1 MMIDANASTVPLM
14 NFYKHDDTPTKV
26 RSVEAPVESDLDD
39 YNLNSIVHQHA
50 RDGNVEK
57 VEEILSKYPELIN
70 RSDKDGFTALHYAA
84 KYGNLKVVEV
94 LLKLGASADV
104 KSKANTTPL
113 HMSARYCR
121 PYAHYS
127 ARSNASS
134 TSLQFMDVSTPSS
147 GFTTTNNTAAIVN
160 TLVRH
165 GANVDAADA
174 YGLTPL
180 HYAAMKGNQQ
190 AARALLM
197 NCAAVNSRG
206 VKGMTPL
213 LTACVHGSDD
223 VVCLLLSSGADWS
236 TTDTRMNS
244 VYHITA
250 LHGRNN
256 TLKLLLQYGEDARA
270 MLWSSNNEGKTPLRL
285 AVEGN
290 HPDTVRTILEL
301 RQSQSSDFNANHKED
316 RLLLHEA
323 AGKGYID
330 VVQCLIQNGYDARLR
345 DDDMQLPLHEAASYN
360 RAHVVEL
367 LVQLAPD
374 TIEDKTDY
382 GMTPLLSAVS
392 SDALEVVKI
401 LIGQNADICATDND
415 GRTAIFIG
423 AKFNAVKVLRYLL
436 DLCRQKD
443 NESSSIRDL
452 VNHPDHNQMTAMHVV
467 CNNGYIEVSKL
478 LYEYGASIEVLNEE
492 EETPLH
498 LAAARGETVSVRQLL
513 DWDKRLLLLRNED
526 ADTPLHLAAKNGRAE
541 TMKVLLDAG
550 ADIEARNSLEH
561 TALQCAVLAGHLGT
575 VRQLLDKGAAMEN
588 KDDKREVAY
597 VLLESENWMSIMSP
611 MDELPIGRHSIARD
625 TPLRKLIRKYPEL
638 AAKVFDKC
646 IRYDEE
652 NPKSPCFFCE
662 YDFTLLD
669 DTYMMPSK
677 DGTKLLSTVS
687 PYKANGTLRQGAKA
701 YSDDYDVVYKNHPL
715 KMMAKC
721 EVLLSHPLVLA
732 LLKHKWNNLGRYVY
746 YFALAIYLLFLC
758 AYTLYV
764 THTPAPFNVY
774 DEDRGVL
781 LDLTAIL
788 VSGEP
793 ECPRI
798 KLTRPPWLISCKWVV
813 VSLAIAQLF
822 KELFQLIIRRH
833 RYISLDNAIECFIYS
848 SAIVSVVDMSPCSK
862 TTGLR
867 MNWQWLVAAVCAF
880 LSWMNLLLLIRKL
893 PRFGIYVVMFFDVL
907 RTFSRFFIVFALFV
921 VAFSIAFFVMMQ
933 NRPEFSSVPSAV
945 LKTTVM
951 MIGEFEFT
959 AIFHGDAESHPER
972 LFGHAIAYLIFLF
985 FCVIMTILLMNLLV
999 GLAVDDIKSVLEEAK
1014 LKRLSMQADLVLQIE
1029 ASIPY
1034 IRKLTSRSSVRIYPN
1049 RTSFLKRLRNRFGFD
1064 SSTAV
1069 LMEEDWQSREEE
1081 LLIEFRQVIKEQN
1094 DRIRHLQENID
1105 VIYAGQLHAETMIRS
1120 IMEQLQIDFQQ
1131 TDKI

>member
-1 MMIDANASTVPLM
+1 
-14 NFYKHDDTPTKV
+14 
-26 RSVEAPVESDLDD
+26 
-39 YNLNSIVHQHA
+39 
-50 RDGNVEK
+50 
-57 VEEILSKYPELIN
+57 
-70 RSDKDGFTALHYAA
+70 
-84 KYGNLKVVEV
+84 
-94 LLKLGASADV
+94 
-104 KSKANTTPL
+104 
-113 HMSARYCR
+113 
-121 PYAHYS
+121 
-127 ARSNASS
+127 
-134 TSLQFMDVSTPSS
+134 
-147 GFTTTNNTAAIVN
+147 
-160 TLVRH
+160 
-165 GANVDAADA
+165 
-174 YGLTPL
+174 
-180 HYAAMKGNQQ
+180 
-190 AARALLM
+190 
-197 NCAAVNSRG
+197 
-206 VKGMTPL
+206 
-213 LTACVHGSDD
+213 
-223 VVCLLLSSGADWS
+223 
-236 TTDTRMNS
+236 
-244 VYHITA
+244 
-250 LHGRNN
+250 
-256 TLKLLLQYGEDARA
+256 
-270 MLWSSNNEGKTPLRL
+270 
-285 AVEGN
+285 
-290 HPDTVRTILEL
+290 
-301 RQSQSSDFNANHKED
+301 
-316 RLLLHEA
+316 
-323 AGKGYID
+323 
-330 VVQCLIQNGYDARLR
+330 
-345 DDDMQLPLHEAASYN
+345 
-360 RAHVVEL
+360 
-367 LVQLAPD
+367 
-374 TIEDKTDY
+374 
-382 GMTPLLSAVS
+382 
-392 SDALEVVKI
+392 
-401 LIGQNADICATDND
+401 
-415 GRTAIFIG
+415 
-423 AKFNAVKVLRYLL
+423 
-436 DLCRQKD
+436 
-443 NESSSIRDL
+443 
-452 VNHPDHNQMTAMHVV
+452 
-467 CNNGYIEVSKL
+467 
-478 LYEYGASIEVLNEE
+478 
-492 EETPLH
+492 
-498 LAAARGETVSVRQLL
+498 
-513 DWDKRLLLLRNED
+513 
-526 ADTPLHLAAKNGRAE
+526 
-541 TMKVLLDAG
+541 MKVLLDAG

-588 KDDKREVAY
+588 KDDKSDSTALHLASTLGHDAIVRLLLERGATVDRRDEHGRTAFDLAVEHDHREVAY

-638 AAKVFDKC
+638 AA
-646 IRYDEE
+646 
-652 NPKSPCFFCE
+652 
-662 YDFTLLD
+662 
-669 DTYMMPSK
+669 
-677 DGTKLLSTVS
+677 KLLSTVS

-822 KELFQLIIRRH
+822 KE
-833 RYISLDNAIECFIYS
+833 
-848 SAIVSVVDMSPCSK
+848 
-862 TTGLR
+862 
-867 MNWQWLVAAVCAF
+867 NWQWLVAAVCAF